1 MNDFTKHGHVGRAAM
16 LANMDRKTAR
26 KYLAEGKVPSEL
38 TRERDY
44 RTRLDPFE
52 DVWPWVEEQLVRE
65 PGLQAKTL
73 FEELTREHPERFQ
86 EGQLRTLQR
95 RMRDWRA
102 ARGPER
108 EIFFPQ
114 QHHAG
119 ELSQM
124 DFTHGKELRV
134 TIAGEAFAHL
144 LCNFVLV
151 FSNWQWVTVCLS
163 ESYLALKRGFQEA
176 VMRLGYVPAR
186 NQTDNSTSAT
196 NQLPGRRRQF
206 NAPYVALMDYYG
218 VQYCTTGVGKKEQ
231 NGDVEASNGALKR
244 RIDQALMLRGSRD
257 FDSVES
263 YEKWVEEQVARWNH
277 SRRERLAEE
286 LAVMRKV
293 TSPRLPDFEEQRVTV
308 SAQSTIRLQYNAYSV
323 PSRLIGHDV
332 RVRLFERTLEVWHGE
347 RLELAAERQRG
358 RFGYRIDYRHVIWS
372 LVKKP
377 GAFARYRYKNDLFPT
392 LTFRRAYDCI
402 TASGQST
409 KRDLEYLRILFLAA
423 TTMQSDVQ
431 EALDLLLQHGE
442 RITVDAV
449 KELASPTAT
458 SVPQLQPY
466 EPELSSYNALLSQG
480 GAS

>member
-1 MNDFTKHGHVGRAAM
+1 MNDFTKRGHVGRAAM

-26 KYLAEGKVPSEL
+26 KYLAEGKLPSEL
-38 TRERDY
+38 RRERDY

-52 DVWPWVEEQLVRE
+52 DVWPWVEQQLLRE

-73 FEELTREHPERFQ
+73 FEELTRQHPERFQ
-86 EGQLRTLQR
+86 DGQLRTLQR

-102 ARGPER
+102 AHGPER
-108 EIFFPQ
+108 EVFFPQ
-114 QHHAG
+114 QHRPG

-124 DFTHGKELRV
+124 DFTHAKELRI

-176 VMRLGYVPAR
+176 VMRLGHTPLR

-206 NAPYVALMDYYG
+206 NASYVTLMDHYD
-218 VQYCTTGVGKKEQ
+218 VQYCTTGIGKKEQ
-231 NGDVEASNGALKR
+231 NGDVEAGNGALKR

-263 YEKWVEEQVARWNH
+263 YEKWLEEHVTRWNH
-277 SRRERLAEE
+277 SRRERLTEE
-286 LAVMRKV
+286 LEVMRKV
-293 TSPRLPDFEEQRVTV
+293 MSPRLPDFEEHSAVV
-308 SAQSTIRLQYNAYSV
+308 SAQSTIRIQYNAYSV

-332 RVRLFERTLEVWHGE
+332 RVRLFERTLEVWHGG
-347 RLELAAERQRG
+347 RLELTAERQRG

-377 GAFARYRYKNDLFPT
+377 GAFARYRYQRDLFPT
-392 LTFRRAYDCI
+392 LSFRRAYDCI
-402 TASGQST
+402 TKSGQST
-409 KRDLEYLRILFLAA
+409 KTDLEYLRILFLAA
-423 TTMQSDVQ
+423 TTMQSEVQ
-431 EALDLLLQHGE
+431 EALDLLLEHGE

-449 KELASPTAT
+449 KELVSPAAT
-458 SVPQLQPY
+458 TVPQLRPY
-466 EPELSSYNALLSQG
+466 EPELASYNALLSQG